1 MARTETGPP
10 GGHPCGAQRPRAQRQ
25 GPGGCGAPRRRR
37 GRGRTSI
44 EDVST
49 TLSVNTES
57 PSSLDAD
64 AVVVGYHS
72 GGDAPEPASGAH
84 TVDAAFT
91 GGLGSTLSLLGASG
105 APEEVH
111 TIASLGAVK
120 APVVVAVGLGPAPA
134 DGPVDSDV
142 LSRAAGAALRSLSAR
157 PEGAGRV
164 VLALPATTADQAGA
178 VALGAELGSYSFDR
192 YRTGEKAEK
201 KAARSAETTLTVVS
215 EAAGAADAVERAAV
229 LAEAVS
235 LTRDLVNTAP
245 ADLVP
250 EDLASAA
257 QEIAQQ
263 ADLEIEV
270 LDEHALSEGGYG
282 GLTGVGQGS
291 ANPPRLVR
299 LAYSHPEATKKVA
312 FVGKGITF
320 DSGGLSLKP
329 AGSMDWMKSDM
340 SGAASVL
347 AAMRAIS
354 TLGLK
359 VNAVGYL
366 TVAENMPSG
375 TAQRPSDVLSIYGG
389 KTVEVLN
396 TDAEGRLVMADGLV
410 RAHEDE
416 PDLIVDIATLTGAQL
431 VALGTRVFAVM
442 SNDDSVRDEIVA
454 AAGAEGEASWPM
466 PLPAELRAGLNSSV
480 ADIANVAG
488 ERWGGMLSAGIF
500 LQEFIEEGTKWAHLD
515 VAGPSFNQGGPHG
528 YTPKGG
534 TGAGTRTLV
543 RIAEEY
549 ARKA

>member
-1 MARTETGPP
+1 M
-10 GGHPCGAQRPRAQRQ
+10 
-25 GPGGCGAPRRRR
+25 
-37 GRGRTSI
+37 
-44 EDVST
+44 ST

-84 TVDAAFT
+84 TVDAAFS

-105 APEEVH
+105 ALEEVH
-111 TIASLGAVK
+111 TLASLGAVQ
-120 APVVVAVGLGPAPA
+120 APVVVAVGLGPASA
-134 DGPVDSDV
+134 DGSVDTDA
-142 LSRAAGAALRSLSAR
+142 LSRAAGAALRSLSSR

-164 VLALPATTADQAGA
+164 VLALPATTADQVGA
-178 VALGAELGSYSFDR
+178 VALGARLGSYSFDR
-192 YRTGEKAEK
+192 YRTGEKAAE
-201 KAARSAETTLTVVS
+201 STETTLTLIS
-215 EAAGAADAVERAAV
+215 EADGAAEAAERAGV
-229 LAEAVS
+229 LADAVS

-250 EDLASAA
+250 EDLASV
-257 QEIAQQ
+257 AQQ
-263 ADLEIEV
+263 VAEQAGLEIEV
-270 LDEHALSEGGYG
+270 LDERALAEGGYG

-291 ANPPRLVR
+291 VNPPRLVR

-347 AAMRAIS
+347 SALRAIAA
-354 TLGLK
+354 LGLK
-359 VNAVGYL
+359 VNVVGYL
-366 TVAENMPSG
+366 AVAENMPSG

-396 TDAEGRLVMADGLV
+396 TDAEGRLVMADALV
-410 RAHEDE
+410 RAQEDE
-416 PDLIVDIATLTGAQL
+416 PDLVVDIATLTGAQI
-431 VALGTRVFAVM
+431 VALGSRVFAVM
-442 SNDDSVRDEIVA
+442 SNDDTVREEIVSSA
-454 AAGAEGEASWPM
+454 TAEGEASWPM
-466 PLPAELRAGLNSSV
+466 PLPSEMRSGLDSAI
-480 ADIANVAG
+480 ADIANISNATG
-488 ERWGGMLSAGIF
+488 GGMLSAGLF
-500 LQEFIEEGTKWAHLD
+500 LQEFIEEGNKWAHLD

-528 YTPKGG
+528 YTPKGA

-543 RIAEEY
+543 RIAEDY
-549 ARKA
+549 AGK

>member
-1 MARTETGPP
+1 VP
-10 GGHPCGAQRPRAQRQ
+10 G
-25 GPGGCGAPRRRR
+25 RRRVYAT
-37 GRGRTSI
+37 TSI
-44 EDVST
+44 VGVST
-49 TLSVNTES
+49 TLSVITES
-57 PSSLDAD
+57 PSTLDTD
-64 AVVVGYHS
+64 AIVVGYHS

-84 TVDAAFT
+84 DVDAAFT
-91 GGLGSTLSLLGASG
+91 GGLAQTLSLLGAGG

-111 TIASLGAVK
+111 TIASLGAVS
-120 APVVVAVGLGPAPA
+120 APVVVAVGLGPAPT

-142 LSRAAGAALRSLSAR
+142 LSRSAGAALRTLAAR

-164 VLALPATTADQAGA
+164 TLALPAQSAEQAGA
-178 VALGAELGSYSFDR
+178 VALGAHLGLYTFDR
-192 YRTGEKAEK
+192 YRTSDQARQKAD
-201 KAARSAETTLTVVS
+201 KAASASLTLIS
-215 EAAGAADAVERAAV
+215 SAAGAEAAAERAAV
-229 LAEAVS
+229 LSEGVNYS
-235 LTRDLVNTAP
+235 RDLVNTAP

-257 QEIAQQ
+257 QAIAQE

-270 LDEHALSEGGYG
+270 LDEQALTEGGYG

-291 ANPPRLVR
+291 ANPPRLIR
-299 LAYSHPEATKKVA
+299 LEHSHPEATKTIA

-340 SGAASVL
+340 AGAASVL
-347 AAMRAIS
+347 AAMRAIA
-354 TLGLK
+354 TLELK

-366 TVAENMPSG
+366 AVAENMPSG
-375 TAQRPSDVLSIYGG
+375 AAQRPSDVLTMYGG

-396 TDAEGRLVMADGLV
+396 TDAEGRLVMADALV
-410 RAHEDE
+410 RAHEDH

-442 SNDDSVRDEIVA
+442 GNDEARDDIVE
-454 AAGAEGEASWPM
+454 AAGAEGEASWAM
-466 PLPAELRAGLNSSV
+466 PLPDELRSGLDSSV

-488 ERWGGMLSAGIF
+488 ERWGGMLSAGVF
-500 LQEFIEEGTKWAHLD
+500 LKEFIDEGVSWAHLD
-515 VAGPSFNQGGPHG
+515 IAGPSFNHGGPHG

-534 TGAGTRTLV
+534 TGTGTRTLV

-549 ARKA
+549 ARK

>member
-1 MARTETGPP
+1 MS
-10 GGHPCGAQRPRAQRQ
+10 
-25 GPGGCGAPRRRR
+25 
-37 GRGRTSI
+37 TS
-44 EDVST
+44 
-49 TLSVNTES
+49 LSVHTES

-84 TVDAAFT
+84 DVDAAFS
-91 GGLGSTLSLLGASG
+91 GGLASTLSLLGASG

-111 TIASLGAVK
+111 TLASLGAVK
-120 APVVVAVGLGPAPA
+120 APVVVAVGLGPAPT
-134 DGPVDSDV
+134 DGPVDPDT

-164 VLALPATTADQAGA
+164 ALALPARSADEAGA
-178 VALGAELGSYSFDR
+178 VALGARLGAYAFDR
-192 YRTGEKAEK
+192 YRTGEKAERRAE
-201 KAARSAETTLTVVS
+201 KAGAATLTVIS
-215 EAAGAADAVERAAV
+215 PAEDAAAAVERAGV
-229 LAEAVS
+229 LADAVS

-257 QEIAQQ
+257 QEVAQRTGL
-263 ADLEIEV
+263 AIEV
-270 LDEHALSEGGYG
+270 LDEQALAEGGYG

-299 LAYSHPEATKKVA
+299 LAHSHPEATRTVA

-329 AGSMDWMKSDM
+329 AGGMDWMKSDM
-340 SGAASVL
+340 AGAASVL
-347 AAMRAIS
+347 AAMGAIAD
-354 TLGLK
+354 LGVK
-359 VNAVGYL
+359 VNVVAYL
-366 TVAENMPSG
+366 AVAENMPSG

-396 TDAEGRLVMADGLV
+396 TDAEGRLVMADALV
-410 RAHEDE
+410 RAQEDE
-416 PDLIVDIATLTGAQL
+416 PDLVVDIATLTGAQL

-442 SNDDSVRDEIVA
+442 SNDDGVREDVVA
-454 AAGAEGEASWPM
+454 AAGAAGEAAWPM
-466 PLPAELRAGLNSSV
+466 PLPGELRAGLDSAV

-488 ERWGGMLSAGIF
+488 ERWGGMLSAGVF
-500 LQEFIEEGTKWAHLD
+500 LNEFIEEGVKWAHLD
-515 VAGPSFNQGGPHG
+515 IAGPSFNQGGPHG
-528 YTPKGG
+528 YTSKGG

-549 ARKA
+549 AK

>member
-1 MARTETGPP
+1 MS
-10 GGHPCGAQRPRAQRQ
+10 
-25 GPGGCGAPRRRR
+25 
-37 GRGRTSI
+37 TS
-44 EDVST
+44 
-49 TLSVNTES
+49 LAVNTES

-84 TVDAAFT
+84 DVDAAFS
-91 GGLGSTLSLLGASG
+91 GGLAPTLSLLGASG

-111 TIASLGAVK
+111 TLASLGAVK

-134 DGPVDSDV
+134 EGPVDPDV
-142 LSRAAGAALRSLSAR
+142 LSRATGAALRALAAR
-157 PEGAGRV
+157 PDGAGRV
-164 VLALPATTADQAGA
+164 VLALPAGTADEAGA
-178 VALGAELGSYSFDR
+178 VALGALLGTYAFDR
-192 YRTGEKAEK
+192 YRTGDKAQKKAEGR
-201 KAARSAETTLTVVS
+201 AATVLTLSTSAPG
-215 EAAGAADAVERAAV
+215 AGDAVERAAV
-229 LAEAVS
+229 LAEAVNF
-235 LTRDLVNTAP
+235 TRDLVNTAP

-250 EDLASAA
+250 EDLAAAA

-263 ADLEIEV
+263 AGLDIEV
-270 LDEHALSEGGYG
+270 LDEQALSEGGYG

-291 ANPPRLVR
+291 SNPPRLVR
-299 LAYSHPEATKKVA
+299 LSYSHPEASRTVA

-340 SGAASVL
+340 AGAAAVL

-366 TVAENMPSG
+366 AVAENMPSG

-396 TDAEGRLVMADGLV
+396 TDAEGRLVMADALV
-410 RAHEDE
+410 RAQEDG

-442 SNDDSVRDEIVA
+442 ANDDEVRDGIVA

-466 PLPAELRAGLNSSV
+466 PLPAELRAGLDSAV

-488 ERWGGMLSAGIF
+488 ERWGGMLSAGVF
-500 LQEFIEEGTKWAHLD
+500 LQEFIGEGVKWAHLD
-515 VAGPSFNQGGPHG
+515 IAGPSFNQGGPYGH
-528 YTPKGG
+528 TPKGG

-549 ARKA
+549 AE